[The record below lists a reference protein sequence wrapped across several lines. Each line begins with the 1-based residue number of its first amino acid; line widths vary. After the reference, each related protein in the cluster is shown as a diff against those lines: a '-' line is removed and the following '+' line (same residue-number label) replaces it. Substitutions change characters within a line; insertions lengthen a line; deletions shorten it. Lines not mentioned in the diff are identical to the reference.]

1 MSLSRAATPPAPA
14 ETPPWA
20 EHMEALLGTYL
31 NSLAAQRNLSPYT
44 LRNYRTDIQAFFD
57 FAAGEEGADPLG
69 LDRYAFRRYLAS
81 LLDRGVAPA
90 SITRKVSTIRC
101 FYKHLERESHIELS
115 PVQGVRGL
123 RRERRL
129 PNFLSSEEIT
139 ALVTAPGSDRPQGL
153 RDRAILELLYA
164 AGVRVSEVT
173 GLDAADLDIQAQV
186 MRVRGKGNKERL
198 VLIGRPA
205 ARALRRYLREGR
217 PRLARGA
224 QKALFL
230 NRDGE
235 RLSARSVQLLV
246 RKYARVAGLDKDAFP
261 HLLRHTF
268 ATHML
273 EGGADLRVLQE
284 LLGHASV
291 ASTQIYTHVTEQAKR
306 RAIDA
311 SLDGI
316 AEQLK
321 DIHEARAGAR
331 LPQESDVD
339 GQDDGDS

>member
-1 MSLSRAATPPAPA
+1 MSLSRAATPSTPA
-14 ETPPWA
+14 ETTPWA
-20 EHMEALLGTYL
+20 ERMEALLGAYL

-44 LRNYRTDIQAFFD
+44 LRNYRTDLQAFFS
-57 FAAGEEGADPLG
+57 FVAGEERADPLS
-69 LDRYAFRRYLAS
+69 LDRHALRRYLAS

-90 SITRKVSTIRC
+90 SITRKVSTIRS
-101 FYKHLERESHIELS
+101 FYKHLEHEGLVGLN
-115 PVQGVRGL
+115 PFGGVKL
-123 RRERRL
+123 PRRQRRL
-129 PNFLSSEEIT
+129 PSFLSNEEIT
-139 ALVTAPGSDRPQGL
+139 ALVAAPELEKPQGL
-153 RDRAILELLYA
+153 RDSAILELLYA

-173 GLDAADLDIQAQV
+173 SLDGAALDLQAQAL
-186 MRVRGKGNKERL
+186 RVRGKGNKERL

-205 ARALRRYLREGR
+205 AQALRRYLREGR

-224 QKALFL
+224 QTALFL
-230 NRDGE
+230 NRDGG

-246 RKYARVAGLDKDAFP
+246 RKYARAAGLEKDAFP

-273 EGGADLRVLQE
+273 EGGADLRVVQE

-306 RAIDA
+306 KAIDA

-316 AEQLK
+316 AEQLREL
-321 DIHEARAGAR
+321 HEARA
-331 LPQESDVD
+331 ESRRRRGSVVD
-339 GQDDGDS
+339 E